1 MENSELILNFIEK
14 QNVSCY
20 KVAQSTGISEST
32 FSKWKVKP
40 TSKVDLSIVQK
51 IAKYFNTTIDII
63 LDYNQ
68 SQRYTSSLSDDEL
81 ELFCSFNKLSERDK
95 GKVMERAETLA
106 ELAAERA
113 SKERTAAQAKKTAKP
128 VALVADERIT
138 PDEPGAGQPEP
149 TEILSETQV
158 ISDEEPRKLVLQLF
172 DLPVSAGTGV
182 ILSDNRYEP
191 IEVYWSPEAEQAN
204 YVLRV
209 FGNSMEDDF
218 HEGDLVLVESV
229 KDISVGEI
237 GIFVA
242 DGEGFIKVKGEN
254 ALISLNPSYK
264 PKPYS
269 KFSTIQCI
277 GRVLGKAKMV

>member
-1 MENSELILNFIEK
+1 MDYVTFDKLCKANGTSATALALKLGLSKGNTTSWRKGGNPSADILI
-14 QNVSCY
+14 
-20 KVAQSTGISEST
+20 
-32 FSKWKVKP
+32 
-40 TSKVDLSIVQK
+40 K
-51 IAKYFNTTIDII
+51 IADELNCTVDVLLGRGT
-63 LDYNQ
+63 YNPIYSDEDEKALFSAFIQ
-68 SQRYTSSLSDDEL
+68 LSD
-81 ELFCSFNKLSERDK
+81 KDK
-95 GKVMERAETLA
+95 AKVIERAETLA
-106 ELAAERA
+106 ELSAERA
-113 SKERTAAQAKKTAKP
+113 AKERAAEQSKEEVQIDKP
-128 VALVADERIT
+128 AADERST
-138 PDEPGAGQPEP
+138 HDDPENDQSEP

-158 ISDEEPRKLVLQLF
+158 FSGEEPRKLVLQLF

-191 IEVYWSPEAEQAN
+191 IEVYWSPEAERAN

-209 FGNSMEDDF
+209 SGNSMEDDF

-242 DGEGFIKVKGEN
+242 DGEGYIKVKGEN
-254 ALISLNPSYK
+254 ALISLNSSYK

-277 GRVLGKAKMV
+277 GRVLGKAKIV